1 MKKCILI
8 GFFGWLAGNM
18 TICAVLMVASQ
29 IVYQRTGKIL
39 YVGFIESA
47 WTQIE
52 NVITPV
58 TPPKRK

>member
-1 MKKCILI
+1 MKNCILM
-8 GFFGWLAGNM
+8 GFFGWLAGNL
-18 TICAVLMVASQ
+18 TICAVMLIVSQ
-29 IVYQRTGKIL
+29 IVYQRTGEIL
-39 YVGFIESA
+39 YVGFIESG